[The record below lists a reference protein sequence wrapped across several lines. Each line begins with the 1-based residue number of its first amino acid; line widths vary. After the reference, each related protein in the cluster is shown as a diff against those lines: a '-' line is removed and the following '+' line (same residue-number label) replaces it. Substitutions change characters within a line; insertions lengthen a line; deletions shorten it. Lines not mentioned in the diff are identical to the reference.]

1 MGMSYIYNEVEH
13 LVKKYKSRNPFD
25 ILSAMNVVVKESG
38 SYQKLKGYCFS
49 ANRTVYVVI
58 NETLHPAEKLIVAA
72 HELAHII
79 LH

>member
-38 SYQKLKGYCFS
+38 AYQKLKGYCFS
-49 ANRTVYVVI
+49 ANRHGI
-58 NETLHPAEKLIVAA
+58 CCNQRNPASGRKANCSCT
-72 HELAHII
+72 
-79 LH
+79 